1 MKGAKVFD
9 LLFLAFTSLITFI
22 ALIAFI
28 AFPGQYLM
36 LNSSFLILNF
46 VSLQLC

>member
-9 LLFLAFTSLITFI
+9 LLPLALTSFI

-28 AFPGQYLM
+28 DFPAQY
-36 LNSSFLILNF
+36 LILN
-46 VSLQLC
+46 S

>member
-22 ALIAFI
+22 TLIAFI
-28 AFPGQYLM
+28 NFPAQY
-36 LNSSFLILNF
+36 LILN
-46 VSLQLC
+46 S

>member
-9 LLFLAFTSLITFI
+9 LLFLALTSFI

-28 AFPGQYLM
+28 AFIDFPAQY
-36 LNSSFLILNF
+36 LILN
-46 VSLQLC
+46 S